1 VTARPLGLVGLAVIA
16 AAALLLGGALLRA
29 PVEAPRI
36 RATLSVA
43 DALRSRDDS
52 GFARARAPRPFAFPR
67 DHGPHPG
74 FRTEWWY
81 YTGNLRAPDGRHFG
95 YQLTFFRVALAP
107 APVVR
112 ASAWGAS
119 EIYMAHFA
127 LTDVAGGRFHAFERL
142 SRAALGLAGAASLAD
157 SGLASR
163 RARDTLAGAARL
175 ENRYRVWLEDWTADA
190 PSPEASP
197 MRLRAAADGVAIE
210 LALRSIKPV
219 ALQGDRGLSQKGPEP
234 GNASYYYSLT
244 RMDTRGTVTVG
255 GETWRVAGSSWMDRE
270 WSTSALGA
278 GQVGWDWFALQL
290 DDGRD
295 LMFYR
300 LRRRDGSTDRWSRG
314 ILVARDGSTR
324 PLGPDAV
331 RVEALDTWRSPKSG
345 VVYPSSWRVA
355 IPAERLEVEVVP
367 WLRDQEL
374 DLSVRYWEGAVRVAG
389 TAAGEPVTGNGYVE
403 LTGYSSEGGFAPLP
417 NLPPE

>member
-1 VTARPLGLVGLAVIA
+1 MARPLGLVGLAVIA
-16 AAALLLGGALLRA
+16 AAAVLLGVTLLRTPA
-29 PVEAPRI
+29 EAPRL

-43 DALRSRDDS
+43 DALRSRGDS
-52 GFARARAPRPFAFPR
+52 GFARAREPRPFAFPR

-81 YTGNLRAPDGRHFG
+81 YTGHLRAPGGRHFG

-157 SGLASR
+157 SGLVSR

-175 ENRYRVWLEDWTADA
+175 ENRYRVWLEDWTAGA

-210 LALRSIKPV
+210 LALRSVKPV

-244 RMDTRGTVTVG
+244 RMATTGTVAIE
-255 GETWRVAGSSWMDRE
+255 GERWRVAGSSWMDRE

-314 ILVARDGSTR
+314 ALVARDGSTR

-331 RVEALDTWRSPKSG
+331 RVEALDTWRSPKTG
-345 VVYPSSWRVA
+345 VVYPSRWRLAV
-355 IPAERLEVEVVP
+355 PAERLAVEVEP

-403 LTGYSSEGGFAPLP
+403 LTGY
-417 NLPPE
+417 